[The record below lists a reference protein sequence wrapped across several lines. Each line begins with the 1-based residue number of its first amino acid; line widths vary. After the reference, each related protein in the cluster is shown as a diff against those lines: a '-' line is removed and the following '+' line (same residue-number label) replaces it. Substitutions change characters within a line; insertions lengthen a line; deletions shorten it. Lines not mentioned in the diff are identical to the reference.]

1 MRAARCRRADDA
13 APDGRPVLTM
23 TPTPWASVWAFAV
36 VLLLILLRVPVAV
49 AMGGV
54 GVVAV
59 TLSAG
64 WGSAG
69 FMLGRS
75 AFDAAFPYAFSVVP
89 LFVAMGVLAAR
100 AGLGRSLYGLL
111 AAMLGHRRG
120 GLAHATI
127 GASAAFGAICGSSI
141 ATAAT
146 MGRIAL
152 PEMKARG
159 YGDALAAATVVAG
172 GTLGVMIPPSIFFA
186 LYGLMTGQS
195 IGQLFLAG
203 VLPGLL
209 GAALYMGAVVYSV
222 RRAPHSAP
230 AGARHAAGQRL
241 AALRRVGPVVLLFGL
256 VIGGM
261 TLGWFSPTEA
271 AAVGVAGTMALG
283 ARSMRR
289 ADWQA
294 ALVEIALTTGMIFT
308 LLIGANIFNYFIEST
323 RLTDGLIAAVAEL
336 GVGRW
341 TVIALL
347 MLFYIVLGAL
357 MDEISMILLTVAPAY
372 ALVTGLGFD
381 PIWFGVILVTV
392 CEIGMITPPVGMNLF
407 VVQRV
412 GGLGM
417 GTVVAGIAPFIAAD
431 LVRLVVLCVVP
442 GLATWLP
449 AALF

>member
-1 MRAARCRRADDA
+1 
-13 APDGRPVLTM
+13 M
-23 TPTPWASVWAFAV
+23 TPGPLAGVLAFAL
-36 VLLLILLRVPVAV
+36 VLGLILLQVPVAV
-49 AMGGV
+49 AMGVV
-54 GVVAV
+54 GVLAI
-59 TLSAG
+59 TLFDG

-100 AGLGRSLYGLL
+100 AGLGRSLYELM
-111 AAMLGHRRG
+111 AALIGHRRG

-127 GASAAFGAICGSSI
+127 GACAAFGSICGSSI

-159 YGDALAAATVVAG
+159 YSDALAAASVVAG

-209 GAALYMGAVVYSV
+209 GMGLYMGAVAWSV
-222 RRAPHSAP
+222 HRRPTSGPPAPRVDSA
-230 AGARHAAGQRL
+230 ARR
-241 AALRRVGPVVLLFGL
+241 AALRRVWPVALLFGS
-256 VIGGM
+256 VIGGLM
-261 TLGWFSPTEA
+261 LGWFAPTEA
-271 AAVGVAGTMALG
+271 AAVGVVGALLLG
-283 ARSMRR
+283 GLRMQRS
-289 ADWQA
+289 DWHA
-294 ALVEIALTTGMIFT
+294 ALSEIALTSGMIFT
-308 LLIGANIFNYFIEST
+308 LLIGANVFNYFIEST
-323 RLTDGLIAAVAEL
+323 RLTDALIGGVATL
-336 GVGRW
+336 GINRW
-341 TVIALL
+341 AVIALL
-347 MLFYIVLGAL
+347 MMFYVVLGAL

-381 PIWFGVILVTV
+381 PIWFGVMLVTV
-392 CEIGMITPPVGMNLF
+392 CEIGMIVPPVGMNLF

-412 GGLGM
+412 GQLDLR
-417 GTVVAGIAPFIAAD
+417 TVVSGVTPFVLAD
-431 LVRLVVLCVVP
+431 AVRLLLLCLLP

-449 AALF
+449 RALG

>member
-1 MRAARCRRADDA
+1 MNLGPLA
-13 APDGRPVLTM
+13 GVL
-23 TPTPWASVWAFAV
+23 AFAV
-36 VLLLILLRVPVAV
+36 VLLLILAQVPVAV
-49 AMGGV
+49 AMGLV
-54 GVVAV
+54 GVVAI
-59 TLSAG
+59 TLTDG
-64 WGSAG
+64 WGTAG

-100 AGLGRSLYGLL
+100 AGLGQSLYTLL
-111 AAMLGHRRG
+111 ASLLGHRRG

-127 GASAAFGAICGSSI
+127 AACAAFGSICGSSI

-152 PEMKARG
+152 PEMRARG
-159 YGDALAAATVVAG
+159 YADSLAAASVVAG

-195 IGQLFLAG
+195 IGALFLAG

-209 GAALYMGAVVYSV
+209 GMTLYMGAVAWSV
-222 RRAPHSAP
+222 HRAPASGP
-230 AGARHAAGQRL
+230 AGPRRDAAARWV
-241 AALRRVGPVVLLFGL
+241 ALRQVWPVALLFGV

-271 AAVGVAGTMALG
+271 AAVGVAGALVLG
-283 ARSMRR
+283 AGRMKRR
-289 ADWQA
+289 DWGE
-294 ALVEIALTTGMIFT
+294 ALTEIALTTGMIFT
-308 LLIGANIFNYFIEST
+308 LLIGANVFNYFIEST
-323 RLTDGLIAAVAEL
+323 HLTDALIGWVGAL
-336 GVGRW
+336 GASRW

-347 MLFYIVLGAL
+347 MLFYVVLGAL

-381 PIWFGVILVTV
+381 PIWFGVMLVTV
-392 CEIGMITPPVGMNLF
+392 CEIGMIVPPVGMNLF

-412 GGLGM
+412 GGLSM
-417 GTVVAGIAPFIAAD
+417 GTVVAGITPFALADGLRLLLLCAA
-431 LVRLVVLCVVP
+431 P

-449 AALF
+449 RALG

>member
-1 MRAARCRRADDA
+1 
-13 APDGRPVLTM
+13 M
-23 TPTPWASVWAFAV
+23 TPGPLAGVLAFAV
-36 VLLLILLRVPVAV
+36 VLGLILLQVPVAV
-49 AMGGV
+49 AMGVV
-54 GVVAV
+54 GVLAIM
-59 TLSAG
+59 LFDG
-64 WGSAG
+64 WSSAG

-100 AGLGRSLYGLL
+100 AGLGRSLYGLF
-111 AAMLGHRRG
+111 AALIGHHRG

-127 GASAAFGAICGSSI
+127 GACAAFGSICGSSI

-159 YGDALAAATVVAG
+159 YSDALAAASVVAG

-209 GAALYMGAVVYSV
+209 GMGLYMGAVAWSV
-222 RRAPHSAP
+222 HRRPTSGPPAPRQDNA
-230 AGARHAAGQRL
+230 ARR
-241 AALRRVGPVVLLFGL
+241 AALRRVWPVALLFGS
-256 VIGGM
+256 VMGGLM
-261 TLGWFSPTEA
+261 LGWFAPTEA
-271 AAVGVAGTMALG
+271 AAVGVVGALLLG
-283 ARSMRR
+283 GLMMKR

-294 ALVEIALTTGMIFT
+294 ALSEIALTTGMIFT

-323 RLTDGLIAAVAEL
+323 HLTDALIGGVARLGLN
-336 GVGRW
+336 RW
-341 TVIALL
+341 AVIALL
-347 MLFYIVLGAL
+347 MLFYVVLGAL

-381 PIWFGVILVTV
+381 PIWFGVMLVTV
-392 CEIGMITPPVGMNLF
+392 CEIGMIVPPVGMNLF

-412 GGLGM
+412 GQLELRTVISGVMPFALADGL
-417 GTVVAGIAPFIAAD
+417 
-431 LVRLVVLCVVP
+431 RLLLLCLMP
-442 GLATWLP
+442 GLTTWLP
-449 AALF
+449 RALA

>member
-1 MRAARCRRADDA
+1 
-13 APDGRPVLTM
+13 M
-23 TPTPWASVWAFAV
+23 TLGPLAGVAAFAL
-36 VLLLILLRVPVAV
+36 VLLLILAQVPVAV
-49 AMGGV
+49 AMGLV
-54 GVVAV
+54 GVAAI
-59 TLSAG
+59 TLTDG
-64 WGSAG
+64 WGTAG

-100 AGLGRSLYGLL
+100 AGLGQSLYTLL
-111 AAMLGHRRG
+111 ASLLGHRRG

-127 GASAAFGAICGSSI
+127 AACAAFGSICGSSI

-152 PEMKARG
+152 PEMRERG
-159 YGDALAAATVVAG
+159 YADSLAAASVVAG

-209 GAALYMGAVVYSV
+209 GTGLYMGAVAWSV
-222 RRAPHSAP
+222 QRAPASGP
-230 AGARHAAGQRL
+230 AGLRRGAAERW
-241 AALRRVGPVVLLFGL
+241 AALRQVWPVALLFGL

-271 AAVGVAGTMALG
+271 AAVGVVGALVLGAGRMKRSDWAAALG
-283 ARSMRR
+283 
-289 ADWQA
+289 
-294 ALVEIALTTGMIFT
+294 EIALTTGMIFT
-308 LLIGANIFNYFIEST
+308 LLIGANVFNYFIEST
-323 RLTDGLIAAVAEL
+323 HLTDALIGWVAAL
-336 GVGRW
+336 GASRW

-381 PIWFGVILVTV
+381 PIWFGVMLVTV
-392 CEIGMITPPVGMNLF
+392 CEIGMIVPPVGMNLF

-412 GGLGM
+412 GGLSM
-417 GTVVAGIAPFIAAD
+417 RTVVAGITPFALAD
-431 LVRLVVLCVVP
+431 CVRLLVLCAVP

-449 AALF
+449 RALG

>member
-1 MRAARCRRADDA
+1 
-13 APDGRPVLTM
+13 M
-23 TPTPWASVWAFAV
+23 TPGPLAGVVAFAA
-36 VLLLILLRVPVAV
+36 VLLLIVLQVPVAV
-49 AMGGV
+49 AMGVV
-54 GVVAV
+54 GVVAI
-59 TLSAG
+59 TLTAG
-64 WGSAG
+64 WSSAG

-111 AAMLGHRRG
+111 AATLGHRRG

-127 GASAAFGAICGSSI
+127 GACAAFGAICGSSI

-159 YGDALAAATVVAG
+159 YADSLAAASVVAG

-209 GAALYMGAVVYSV
+209 GTGLYMGAVAYSV
-222 RRAPHSAP
+222 WRSPQAGP
-230 AGARHAAGQRL
+230 AGPRRDARQRWT
-241 AALRRVGPVVLLFGL
+241 ALLQVWPVALLFGL

-271 AAVGVAGTMALG
+271 AAVGVVGAMVLG
-283 ARSMRR
+283 ARTMSL

-308 LLIGANIFNYFIEST
+308 LLIGANVFNYFIEST
-323 RLTDGLIAAVAEL
+323 RLTDGLIAWVAAL
-336 GVGRW
+336 GAGRW

-381 PIWFGVILVTV
+381 PIWFGVVLVTV
-392 CEIGMITPPVGMNLF
+392 CEIGMIVPPVGMNLF

-412 GGLGM
+412 GALNM
-417 GTVVAGIAPFIAAD
+417 GTVVAGIAPFVAAD
-431 LVRLVVLCVVP
+431 AVRLLLLCLLP